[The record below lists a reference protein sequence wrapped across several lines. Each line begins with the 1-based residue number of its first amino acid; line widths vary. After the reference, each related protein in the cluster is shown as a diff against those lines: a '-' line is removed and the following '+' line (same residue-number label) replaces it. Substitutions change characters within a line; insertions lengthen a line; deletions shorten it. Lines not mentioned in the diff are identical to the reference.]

1 MSQRRGIGGHHS
13 AAPPSVEWYTPRA
26 IVEAL
31 GPFDLDPCAAPFR
44 LWDTAAV
51 HYTRLENGL
60 RRSWRSAWG
69 PVRVFLNAP
78 YGNAV
83 ALWIERLAQH
93 GCGTALV
100 FARTETAWWFRSV
113 WPAASALLFL
123 EGRVTFHRPN
133 GDTGRISHSSGG
145 PSVLVAYG
153 LDDADRLEASGL
165 AGAFVPLACKGQ
177 VVAVLRPASD
187 LTWRDLV
194 QEIVARSG
202 GIITLAIAYARLA
215 EHPKA
220 AANPNWQAKIRQTLQ
235 GPRFRRIG
243 GRRSGTYQLELG
255 GAAA

>member
-13 AAPPSVEWYTPRA
+13 QAPQSVEWFTPREIIA
-26 IVEAL
+26 AL
-31 GPFDLDPCAAPFR
+31 GPFDLDPCTSVGRP
-44 LWDTAAV
+44 WDTAAA
-51 HYTRLENGL
+51 HYTRSENGL
-60 RRSWRSAWG
+60 IKAWFG
-69 PVRVFLNAP
+69 RIWLNPP
-78 YGNAV
+78 YGAEIV
-83 ALWIERLAQH
+83 RWMARLAEH

-100 FARTETAWWFRSV
+100 FARTETAWWFQHV
-113 WPAASALLFL
+113 WPMASALLFL
-123 EGRVTFHRPN
+123 EGRVTFHRPD
-133 GDTGRISHSSGG
+133 GATGRVGHNAGG
-145 PSVLVAYG
+145 PSVLIAYG

-177 VVAVLRPASD
+177 VVAVLRPTSD